1 MYKTEH
7 RTVYFSYHADRHIGE
22 GVRCL
27 HMTTKWKP
35 ASFLSA
41 AVFVLM
47 IVLLRKPLL
56 PFACA
61 LIFAALLQK
70 PHRYLMNTSVG
81 RLLRR
86 HKKRGGSTVWATVLV
101 IGSTVIGGGLMV
113 FGVSALLDEA
123 ARLIGWLGDY
133 LPLVTEELSAFVDRI
148 TTVLTGWAQKS
159 SGSAILTEQVKE
171 TLSDVL
177 PQLLSALL
185 SWMTSAASEAVSAV
199 IGALPHLLLFF
210 AVFLIASIGM
220 TAEYER
226 VITGIS
232 HFIPRTVRQHI
243 PTVRRMLGGITK
255 GVMRAY
261 LILAALTYLMLTA
274 GFFLLGVSFPL
285 GAAAL
290 GLFFDLLPVIGVGTL
305 LLPWALASFR
315 SGKIG
320 FACGLLVLYLLISIV
335 RRILEGKLI
344 GHSIGVHPLAALFAL
359 YAGGMLF
366 GIVGMLL
373 APFAAALLWRGY
385 CSRYEIADRSGEA
398 LR

>member
-1 MYKTEH
+1 MPIG
-7 RTVYFSYHADRHIGE
+7 HIGE

-27 HMTTKWKP
+27 FRKTELR
-35 ASFLSA
+35 AAQFLPLTVFW
-41 AVFVLM
+41 AV
-47 IVLLRKPLL
+47 IVILRRPLL
-56 PFACA
+56 PFVCA

-81 RLLRR
+81 RLLQR
-86 HKKRGGSTVWATVLV
+86 KKVRGGSAVWASVLV
-101 IGSTVIGGGLMV
+101 IGCTVIGGGV
-113 FGVSALLDEA
+113 IAFAVSALLDEA

-133 LPLVTEELSAFVDRI
+133 LPLVTEELSAFIGRI
-148 TTVLTGWAQKS
+148 TSVLARLAQKS
-159 SGSAILTEQVKE
+159 SSNAEIAEQVKS
-171 TLSDVL
+171 TLSDAL

-185 SWMTSAASEAVSAV
+185 SRMTSSASAAVSTV
-199 IGALPHLLLFF
+199 VGALPHLLLFF

-220 TAEYER
+220 TAEYEH
-226 VITGIS
+226 VITWVRR
-232 HFIPRTVRQHI
+232 FVPRTVRRFL
-243 PTVRRMLGGITK
+243 PAVRRMLGGITK
-255 GVMRAY
+255 GVVRAY
-261 LILAALTYLMLTA
+261 LILAALTYLMLA
-274 GFFLLGVSFPL
+274 VGFFILGVSFPL

-305 LLPWALASFR
+305 LLPWSFAAFR
-315 SGKIG
+315 SGRIG
-320 FACGLLVLYLLISIV
+320 FACGLVVLYLVISIV

-366 GIVGMLL
+366 GIAGLLL

-385 CSRYEIADRSGEA
+385 CSRYEITDQSGET